1 MSAEFVKLTSLEKTY
16 TEKSLLEIQAQ
27 FISILQHL
35 SSYHSARDEELK
47 LKLALRN
54 KIEESKE
61 SLEVLDKSFPKS
73 QFKDAQSPPI
83 KVPQVTQIKTLSSAP
98 IYEPTLPSRITQE
111 ETKEQKLQRE
121 LAEIKRKLSR
131 L

>member
-1 MSAEFVKLTSLEKTY
+1 MSAEFVKLTLLEKTY
-16 TEKSLLEIQAQ
+16 TEKSLLEIQAR

-35 SSYHSARDEELK
+35 SSYHNARDEELK

-54 KIEESKE
+54 KIEESNE
-61 SLEVLDKSFPKS
+61 FLDTLDKSLPKS
-73 QFKDAQSPPI
+73 QFKDSQIPAV
-83 KVPQVTQIKTLSSAP
+83 KTTQIKSLSSSSQ
-98 IYEPTLPSRITQE
+98 YEPALPIKYNQE
-111 ETKEQKLQRE
+111 ETKEEKLERE

>member
-1 MSAEFVKLTSLEKTY
+1 MEFVKLTSAEKTY
-16 TEKSLLEIQAQ
+16 TEKSLLEVQAQ
-27 FISILQHL
+27 FISVLQHL
-35 SSYHSARDEELK
+35 SNYHNQRDEELK

-61 SLEVLDKSFPKS
+61 FLESLDKSLPKS
-73 QFKDAQSPPI
+73 HFKDNIEKIKISEVKSP
-83 KVPQVTQIKTLSSAP
+83 SSP
-98 IYEPTLPSRITQE
+98 MYESLLPTKIIQE

>member
-1 MSAEFVKLTSLEKTY
+1 MEFVKLTSQEKTY

-61 SLEVLDKSFPKS
+61 SLDTLDKSLPKS
-73 QFKDAQSPPI
+73 QFKDSKATEVKIGMEI
-83 KVPQVTQIKTLSSAP
+83 KSLSSSS
-98 IYEPTLPSRITQE
+98 IYKPTLPVRSAQE
-111 ETKEQKLQRE
+111 ETKEEKLERE
-121 LAEIKRKLSR
+121 LDEIKRKLSR

>member
-1 MSAEFVKLTSLEKTY
+1 MEFVKLTSQEKTY

-61 SLEVLDKSFPKS
+61 SLDTLDKSLPKS
-73 QFKDAQSPPI
+73 QFKDNKSPEVKI
-83 KVPQVTQIKTLSSAP
+83 KVTEIKSLSSSS
-98 IYEPTLPSRITQE
+98 IYKPTLPVRSAQE
-111 ETKEQKLQRE
+111 ETKEEKLERE
-121 LAEIKRKLSR
+121 LDEIKRKLSR

>member
-1 MSAEFVKLTSLEKTY
+1 MEFVKLTSQEKTY

-35 SSYHSARDEELK
+35 TSYHNARDEELK
-47 LKLALRN
+47 LKIALRN

-61 SLEVLDKSFPKS
+61 FLDTLDKSLPKS
-73 QFKDAQSPPI
+73 QFKDNQVPAIKAAQ
-83 KVPQVTQIKTLSSAP
+83 VKTLSP
-98 IYEPTLPSRITQE
+98 PQQYEPLLPAMPSPE
-111 ETKEQKLQRE
+111 ETKEQKLDRE

>member
-1 MSAEFVKLTSLEKTY
+1 MEFVKLTSQEKTY

-61 SLEVLDKSFPKS
+61 SLDTLDKSLPKS
-73 QFKDAQSPPI
+73 QFKDSKAPEVKIGMEI
-83 KVPQVTQIKTLSSAP
+83 KSLSSST
-98 IYEPTLPSRITQE
+98 IYKPTLPVRSAQE
-111 ETKEQKLQRE
+111 ETKEEKLERE
-121 LAEIKRKLSR
+121 LDEIKRKLSR

>member
-1 MSAEFVKLTSLEKTY
+1 MSCIMEFVKLTSQEKTY

-27 FISILQHL
+27 FISVLQHL
-35 SSYHSARDEELK
+35 SSYHSTRDEELK

-61 SLEVLDKSFPKS
+61 FLDTLDKSLPKS
-73 QFKDAQSPPI
+73 HFKDSKTPEVKI
-83 KVPQVTQIKTLSSAP
+83 KVLEIKSPSSQG
-98 IYEPTLPSRITQE
+98 YEPLLPTQE
-111 ETKEQKLQRE
+111 ETKEEKLERE

>member
-1 MSAEFVKLTSLEKTY
+1 MEFVKLTSQEKTY

-61 SLEVLDKSFPKS
+61 SLDTLDKSLPKS
-73 QFKDAQSPPI
+73 QFKDSKAPEVKIGMEI
-83 KVPQVTQIKTLSSAP
+83 KSLSSSS
-98 IYEPTLPSRITQE
+98 IYKPTLPVRSAQE
-111 ETKEQKLQRE
+111 ETKEEKLERE
-121 LAEIKRKLSR
+121 LDEIKRKLSR